1 MDEEIKAREIHED
14 ACRSAME
21 AYKSLID
28 IGVARELA
36 RTVLPCGTFTEF
48 YINMN
53 LNNFLKFL
61 TLRMADDTQTE
72 TREIANAMFE
82 LCRPLSPAIFDT
94 HSNMT
99 DGIYL
104 SRDEVCAIQNKQDE
118 LCSGGRRE
126 NVEYKDKLKTL
137 GIYTYDQSSQ
147 SI

>member
-1 MDEEIKAREIHED
+1 
-14 ACRSAME
+14 
-21 AYKSLID
+21 
-28 IGVARELA
+28 
-36 RTVLPCGTFTEF
+36 
-48 YINMN
+48 
-53 LNNFLKFL
+53 
-61 TLRMADDTQTE
+61 MADDTQTE
-72 TREIANAMFE
+72 TREIANAMFK